1 MAVTVK
7 DVARRA
13 GVSPITVS
21 RTFSGS
27 HPVAPSTKQR
37 VLDAAEAL
45 GYVPDLLA
53 QGLVRK
59 QSAII
64 GITVLELANPFFTP
78 IIDAVQAVAQARGY
92 VVVVN
97 QSGRQLEME
106 RANLNQLR
114 QMRAAGVLVTPT
126 STDLS
131 HLRALH
137 RGGTPVVLVSR
148 RWSDGDY
155 VAIDEHEGGRLVG
168 EHLARLGHRRVACV
182 VLDEPDNAAYRDR
195 IKGFT
200 QALQAGGVESPQ
212 LILTPTQRLRDGM
225 EAADRLLA
233 LPNRPSAAFVIADR
247 MAIGFIHRLRERG
260 VDVPGDVAVVGYDDI
275 RYAEFLEVP
284 LSTVARSKQEIG
296 ERAAQI
302 LFDRIEAGEADGN
315 GRLQQVLLQPR
326 LVVRA
331 SCGGVNSNQ

>member
-21 RTFSGS
+21 RTFSGT
-27 HPVAPSTKQR
+27 HTVAPATRQR
-37 VLDAAEAL
+37 VLAAAEAL

-64 GITVLELANPFFTP
+64 GITVLELANPFFAP

-114 QMRAAGVLVTPT
+114 QMRVAGVLVTPA

-137 RGGTPVVLVSR
+137 ASGTPVVLVSR
-148 RWSDGDY
+148 RWADGDY

-168 EHLARLGHRRVACV
+168 EHLARLGHRRLACV
-182 VLDEPDNAAYRDR
+182 VLDEPHNAAHRDR
-195 IKGFT
+195 IEGFT
-200 QALQAGGVESPQ
+200 QALRAGGIDPPQ

-225 EAADRLLA
+225 EAADQLLA
-233 LPNRPSAAFVIADR
+233 LPNRPTAAFVIADR
-247 MAIGFIHRLRERG
+247 MAIGFIHRLRQRG
-260 VDVPGDVAVVGYDDI
+260 IDVPGDVAVVGYDDI

-284 LSTVARSKQEIG
+284 LTTVARSKQEIG
-296 ERAAQI
+296 ERAVQI

-315 GRLQQVLLQPR
+315 GRPQQVLLQPR

-331 SCGGVNSNQ
+331 SCGSGSAA